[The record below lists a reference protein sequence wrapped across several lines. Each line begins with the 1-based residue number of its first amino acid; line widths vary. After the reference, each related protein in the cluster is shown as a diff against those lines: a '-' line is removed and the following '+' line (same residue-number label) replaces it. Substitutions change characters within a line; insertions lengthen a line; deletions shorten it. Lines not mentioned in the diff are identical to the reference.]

1 MMATSAMHVSMLH
14 LFGSR
19 GAYVG
24 DLDVEVQILAG
35 KWMVA
40 VHGDHVAG
48 DARHRHAHRTLRT
61 LSLEAHAGLD
71 VLDALKRAPWHLL
84 DQRVIAFA
92 VVLGR
97 HDLGGQLV
105 AGLDRK
111 CDVQGKSVSERGE

>member
-61 LSLEAHAGLD
+61 VSLEAHAGRAG
-71 VLDALKRAPWHLL
+71 LDALTRATRKLL
-84 DQRVIAFA
+84 DTRGLALD
-92 VVLGR
+92 VVTTDMRREGET
-97 HDLGGQLV
+97 GASTCV
-105 AGLDRK
+105 AE
-111 CDVQGKSVSERGE
+111 CQEHH